1 MPDLPD
7 PSAPP
12 SSADEASKDSSAPS
26 GTRQSIVGASTSNSV
41 SDSKAKPL
49 ENPEY
54 NIPGHDILKELNRG
68 GMGAVYKAR
77 QHGFNRTVA
86 VKVILPERLKAGE
99 ATKRFARE
107 VRAAA
112 LVQHPNFV
120 TVFQTDLSGP
130 VAFLTME
137 YVDGID
143 LSRLVKMTG
152 PLPIQLAVSF
162 IIQAADALQHA
173 SDKGVIH
180 RDIKPSNLMVTP
192 SPLKGLK
199 EIPKPLPATTAVGT
213 IKILD
218 LGLARVLG
226 DDQDEEDEGS
236 EELGELTQAGEFLG
250 TPDYMAPEQAE
261 NPRNADTRSDLYS
274 LGATLFYLLAG
285 HPVFAGG
292 TIVQKLRKHLTTPA
306 PQVSSVRPDVPAA
319 LSQIIDRLLRKKP
332 QDRFQKPAELAE
344 ALRAFLQGK
353 AVQLPG
359 GEAASKSAGANP
371 TKVLPPMVIRA
382 HVAQVSAMALSADG
396 KLLATGGLDE
406 AVKVWDAETGR
417 PKRPI
422 SGNEGAVNC
431 IAFHP
436 DGNLLAGASSRL
448 FQDDMG
454 IHLWDISTGKEVRKF
469 TGFHA
474 NVQAIRFDSKGRFLL
489 AGCEDGEVR
498 QFSLADP
505 STPSKLL
512 GKHPGG
518 VLAIT
523 SLASNRLLTA
533 GGDGNVMVWDLDKGI
548 PRGKILFQVGPVR
561 TVSIDRNRN
570 LLLAGGQGL
579 ALRDGQ
585 ANTTPILEPRIPV
598 RAARFI
604 LAGTAAVAGGDD
616 RQIRLIDTT
625 HCVVV
630 EERPLDSAV
639 TTMEPIP
646 QTGSPWVGFADGTV
660 RRLDPFSLQSH

>member
-143 LSRLVKMTG
+143 LSRLVKVTG

-226 DDQDEEDEGS
+226 DGQDEEDEGS

-505 STPSKLL
+505 SAPSKLL